1 MIALYLTPGAS
12 SLKAAST
19 RSPGRSFRPATA
31 PLTAGERCVMRRRIP
46 SSVKSG
52 RSAIPAAN
60 PDKSVASDSFTF
72 DSTDFGRSFLR
83 ATAFCTRKSPE
94 FIILVRYL
102 SIGKSGLPT
111 SAAFIL

>member
-19 RSPGRSFRPATA
+19 RSPGRSLRPATA
-31 PLTAGERCVMRRRIP
+31 ALTAGERCVMRRRIP
-46 SSVKSG
+46 SSARSFLSASPAAKPE
-52 RSAIPAAN
+52 RSA
-60 PDKSVASDSFTF
+60 ASDSFTF
-72 DSTDFGRSFLR
+72 DNTDLGRSSLS

-94 FIILVRYL
+94 FMILVRYL

-111 SAAFIL
+111 SAAFML